1 MHKTLQY
8 KSEYLLFLG
17 LYALVRALPL
27 RLALRLGSA
36 LGTLIYF
43 AQPQRRSKARENLRR
58 AFPEKREGECRLLLR
73 ENFRQLGIGAV
84 EMLRLDLYRDPQTLK
99 ECFALSGLE
108 HVQEALA
115 QGKGCFLL
123 TGHVGFWEAG
133 SILMPLHGI
142 PTDAIY
148 KHMKNPYVEKR
159 IMALREVAGTR
170 WIEKNRAARKVLR
183 SLQENRAVAVLIDQ
197 RVSRRE
203 GVIVNFFHRPVVAT
217 PIIALMAIK
226 QGTPIIPTFSWRL
239 PDHRYE
245 IAFAP
250 MLTFPQEEDPSP
262 ETVRAATQLLTDKIE
277 EAVRRAPEQWFW
289 VHDRWRL

>member
-1 MHKTLQY
+1 
-8 KSEYLLFLG
+8 
-17 LYALVRALPL
+17 LVRALPL

-43 AQPQRRSKARENLRR
+43 AQPRRRSKARENLRR
-58 AFPEKREGECRLLLR
+58 AFPEKSEKECRRLLR

-84 EMLRLDLYRDPQTLK
+84 EMLRLDLYRDAQTLK
-99 ECFALSGLE
+99 ESFTLTGIE
-108 HVQEALA
+108 HVHAALA
-115 QGKGCFLL
+115 RGQGCFLL

-142 PTDAIY
+142 RTDAIY

-170 WIEKNRAARKVLR
+170 WIEKNRAARKILR
-183 SLQENRAVAVLIDQ
+183 SLHENRAVAVLIDQ
-197 RVSRRE
+197 RVSRRD
-203 GVIVNFFHRPVVAT
+203 GVIVNFFKRPVMAT

-239 PDHRYE
+239 PDNRYE
-245 IAFAP
+245 IDFAP
-250 MLTFPQEEDPSP
+250 PITFPQEENPAA
-262 ETVRAATQLLTDKIE
+262 ETVLAATQLLTDKIE

>member
-1 MHKTLQY
+1 MLKIIKY
-8 KSEYLLFLG
+8 KSEYVLFLL

-27 RLALRLGSA
+27 RPALRLGSA
-36 LGTLIYF
+36 LGTLIYL
-43 AQPQRRSKARENLRR
+43 AQPRRRSKARENLRR
-58 AFPEKREGECRLLLR
+58 AFPEKREEECRWLLR

-84 EMLRLDLYRDPQTLK
+84 EMLRLDLYRDAQTLK
-99 ECFALSGLE
+99 DCFVLSGIE
-108 HVQEALA
+108 HVHAALERG
-115 QGKGCFLL
+115 QGCFLL

-148 KHMKNPYVEKR
+148 KRMKNPYVEKR

-170 WIEKNRAARKVLR
+170 WIEKSRAARKILR

-197 RVSRRE
+197 RVAPRD
-203 GVIVNFFHRPVVAT
+203 GVIVNFFNRPVIAT

-226 QGTPIIPTFSWRL
+226 QGTPIIPIFSWRL

-245 IAFAP
+245 IDFAP
-250 MLTFPQEEDPSP
+250 LITFPQEENPSP
-262 ETVRAATQLLTDKIE
+262 ETVRAATQLLTEKIE
-277 EAVRRAPEQWFW
+277 AAVRRAPEQWFW

>member
-1 MHKTLQY
+1 MRKTIQY
-8 KSEYLLFLG
+8 RSEYVLFLL
-17 LYALVRALPL
+17 LYTLVRALPL

-43 AQPQRRSKARENLRR
+43 AQPRRRSKARENLRR
-58 AFPEKREGECRLLLR
+58 AFPEKTEAECRLLLR

-84 EMLRLDLYRDPQTLK
+84 EMLRLDLYRDTQTLK
-99 ECFALSGLE
+99 DCFSLTGIE
-108 HVQEALA
+108 HVQEALT
-115 QGKGCFLL
+115 GGRGCFLL

-142 PTDAIY
+142 STDAIY
-148 KHMKNPYVEKR
+148 KHMKNPFVEKR

-170 WIEKNRAARKVLR
+170 WIDKNRAARKILR
-183 SLQENRAVAVLIDQ
+183 SLHENRAVAVLIDQ

-203 GVIVNFFHRPVVAT
+203 GIIVNFFNRPVIAT

-239 PDHRYE
+239 PDHRFE
-245 IAFAP
+245 IDFAAP
-250 MLTFPQEEDPSP
+250 ITFPQEENPSP
-262 ETVRAATQLLTDKIE
+262 ETILAATQLLTDKIE

>member
-1 MHKTLQY
+1 MFKTLQY
-8 KSEYLLFLG
+8 RSEYLLFL
-17 LYALVRALPL
+17 LLSTLVRALPL
-27 RLALRLGSA
+27 RLALHLGSA

-58 AFPEKREGECRLLLR
+58 AFPEKSEGECRRLLR
-73 ENFRQLGIGAV
+73 ENFRQLGIGGV
-84 EMLRLDLYRDPQTLK
+84 EMLRLDLYREPQTLK
-99 ECFALSGLE
+99 ETFSLSGIE
-108 HVQEALA
+108 HVHAALA
-115 QGKGCFLL
+115 GGQGCFLL

-148 KHMKNPYVEKR
+148 KHMKNPLVEKR

-170 WIEKNRAARKVLR
+170 WIDKNRAARKILR
-183 SLQENRAVAVLIDQ
+183 SLHENRAVAVLIDQ
-197 RVSRRE
+197 RVARRD
-203 GVIVNFFHRPVVAT
+203 GVIVNFFQRPVIAT

-245 IAFAP
+245 IDFASP
-250 MLTFPQEEDPSP
+250 ITFPQEENPSP
-262 ETVRAATQLLTDKIE
+262 ETVRAATQLLTEKIE